1 MSIRRWQNW
10 VGIAITVLA
19 GGVLAA
25 GQNATIFNEEIKP
38 LSFDTLDYPLAARLM
53 RVQGVVVVR
62 VTLDDGGRVLDSKA
76 ISGPEKLI
84 ADCLA
89 NSKKWRF
96 HPNLEKSAVIVY
108 QFKLEGLCLS
118 GCPSRT
124 TFWPPNFVTVI
135 SGDPV
140 AQQ

>member
-1 MSIRRWQNW
+1 MHMKRWIS
-10 VGIAITVLA
+10 IAISALTA
-19 GGVLAA
+19 GFLAA
-25 GQNATIFNEEIKP
+25 GENATIFNEEIKP
-38 LSFDTLDYPLAARLM
+38 LSFATLDYPLVARLT

-62 VTLDDGGRVLDSKA
+62 VTLGEDGRVLDSSA

-84 ADCLA
+84 ADCVA

-96 HPNLEKSAVIVY
+96 QPNPGRVAVIVY

-124 TFWPPNFVTVI
+124 TFWPPNLVTVI
-135 SGDPV
+135 TGDAV
-140 AQQ
+140 AQR

>member
-1 MSIRRWQNW
+1 MSIRHRKKW
-10 VGIAITVLA
+10 VGTAIIVLA
-19 GGVLAA
+19 ALFLAA

-38 LSFDTLDYPLAARLM
+38 LSVAPLDYPLAARLT

-62 VTLDDGGRVLDSKA
+62 MTLGEDGRVLDSGA
-76 ISGPEKLI
+76 ISGPEKLVAECI
-84 ADCLA
+84 A

-96 HPNLEKSAVIVY
+96 QPNQGRAAVIVY

-124 TFWPPNFVTVI
+124 TFWPPNFVTI
-135 SGDPV
+135 TSGDPI